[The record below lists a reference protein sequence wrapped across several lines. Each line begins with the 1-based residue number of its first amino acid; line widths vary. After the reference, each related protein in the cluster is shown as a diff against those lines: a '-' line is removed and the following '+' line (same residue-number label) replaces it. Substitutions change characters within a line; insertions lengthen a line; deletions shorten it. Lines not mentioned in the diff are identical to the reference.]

1 MIFVFGSNQAG
12 IHGAGAALFAVK
24 DRGARYGNGEGIQG
38 NSYAIPT
45 KDSNLIPRTLFG
57 IKKSADKFIKFA
69 KENPDKTFQVTRIG
83 CGYAGYT
90 NSDIAPMFTDAPPN
104 CCFDRDWKDY
114 LPNKK
119 FWN

>member
-1 MIFVFGSNQAG
+1 MVFVFGSNQAG
-12 IHGAGAALFAVK
+12 IHGAGAALYAVK
-24 DRGARYGNGEGIQG
+24 ECGAEYGNGEGFQG

-45 KDSNLIPRTLFG
+45 KDNKLQTRPLIA
-57 IKKSADKFIKFA
+57 IKFSVNRFIKDA
-69 KENPDKTFQVTRIG
+69 KENPDKLFQVTRIG

-90 NSDIAPMFTDAPPN
+90 NPDIAPMFDDAPSN
-104 CCFDRDWKDY
+104 CYFDKDWKSY